1 MDEQTRKLLID
12 GCTMGIK
19 TLGEKTHQ
27 YDKADKKAADLAQKI
42 IRTDEELMKSPKQ
55 CGRELSID
63 IFLTF
68 LLFSCF
74 FEYNSGEKENLSC

>member
-12 GCTMGIK
+12 GCTMG
-19 TLGEKTHQ
+19 E
-27 YDKADKKAADLAQKI
+27 
-42 IRTDEELMKSPKQ
+42 RESPKQ